1 MLVKDYMTRHPIL
14 VEPSLRVIEAQKIMA
29 ENNIRHLPVVGSG
42 KRLLGLVTRRRLSIP
57 PEQLSSLD
65 VWEITRYLSDLT
77 VGKVMV
83 KGDDLY
89 TIGGDATLEEAADL
103 IIRSKISG
111 LPVVEEGN
119 VVVGIITETDLLI
132 ELQNL
137 LGSKDSGW
145 RVVMRVPDRRGEFHK
160 IIHTIYDKGWGIMA
174 MGSVRSP
181 RSEETWDIVFKV
193 RRCTRGDLMA
203 ALETI
208 PDQKIVDVRETGA
221 TNA

>member
-14 VEPSLRVIEAQKIMA
+14 VEPSLRVVEAQKIMA

-42 KRLLGLVTRRRLSIP
+42 KRLLGLVTRQRLSIP